1 MKKETLYLDTSVISA
16 YYDERA
22 KERRAATI
30 AFWEDV
36 IPNYKIFV
44 SEITVSELEATKDEA
59 LKIKF
64 RKLVANMGLLRFN
77 KKVRDLANAYIN
89 RGVFPEKYIDDALHV
104 AIATYHDIS
113 YVVSWNF
120 EHLVKVKTRKTVNL
134 VNILEGYKEIEI
146 ISPQEL

>member
-1 MKKETLYLDTSVISA
+1 MMKKETLYLDASVISA

-22 KERRAATI
+22 KERRAAT
-30 AFWEDV
+30 
-36 IPNYKIFV
+36 
-44 SEITVSELEATKDEA
+44 KDETS
-59 LKIKF
+59 KINF
-64 RKLVANMGLLRFN
+64 RKLIANMSLLRLN
-77 KKVRDLANAYIN
+77 KKVRGLANAYID
-89 RGVFPEKYIDDALHV
+89 RGIFPEKYIDDALHV

-134 VNILEGYKEIEI
+134 VNILEGYKEIES

>member
-16 YYDERA
+16 YYDERD

-30 AFWEDV
+30 AFWENV
-36 IPNYKIFV
+36 IPNYKVFV
-44 SEITVSELEATKDEA
+44 SEITVSELEATKEET

-64 RKLVANMGLLRFN
+64 RELVANMRLLRLN

-104 AIATYHDIS
+104 AIATYRDVS

>member
-1 MKKETLYLDTSVISA
+1 MKRETLYLDTSVISA

-36 IPNYKIFV
+36 VPNYKVFV
-44 SEITVSELEATKDEA
+44 SEITVNELEDTKDEA
-59 LKIKF
+59 LKKKF
-64 RKLVANMGLLRFN
+64 RKLVEDCSILKINN
-77 KKVRDLANAYIN
+77 KVGALADAYIKH
-89 RGVFPEKYIDDALHV
+89 GVFPEKYIDDALHV
-104 AIATYHDIS
+104 AIATFHDIS
-113 YVVSWNF
+113 YLISWNF

-146 ISPQEL
+146 VSPQEL